1 MAAVPHFFAISGS
14 LRAASLNTALLRAA
28 QELAPP
34 GMAITLYEGLGAIP
48 PYNQDVE
55 QAGDPAP
62 VAELK
67 AAVRAADALLIA
79 TPEYNYAVPGV
90 LKNAIDWLSRPAAT
104 TALKGKAVGIL
115 GASMGGGGTV
125 RAQLVLRQCF
135 LFTETYAMLKPEF
148 ALAGAG
154 EKFDA
159 AGRLVDEATRQRLA
173 EFLQALAVW
182 SQRWN

>member
-1 MAAVPHFFAISGS
+1 MPRILAISGS
-14 LRAASLNTALLRAA
+14 LRQASLNTALLRAA

-34 GMAITLYEGLGAIP
+34 GMAISLYPGLGALP

-55 QAGDPAP
+55 LAGDPAP
-62 VAELK
+62 VADLK

-90 LKNAIDWLSRPAAT
+90 LKNALDWLSRPAA
-104 TALKGKAVGIL
+104 ASPLKGKPAAIL
-115 GASMGGGGTV
+115 GVSLGGGGTA
-125 RAQLVLRQCF
+125 RAQLVLRQSF

-148 ALAGAG
+148 ALARAS

-159 AGRLVDEATRQRLA
+159 AGRLTDESTRQRLA
-173 EFLQALAVW
+173 EFLQALAAW
-182 SQRWN
+182 SERWN